1 MTDDNTYRTKGRAV
15 FLAAIMVLSMVA
27 VPIGFAGA
35 ATAQAGNDASVD
47 INRQVLDTST
57 GNTVTV
63 ASASGVTDPYTVA
76 IWNVTASGEPDEII
90 TFVEVSSGDQTNLEI
105 PNVDINETQTLAAAV
120 HNGTGNDTNT
130 DPEVVD
136 TATVRVADQE
146 QTTDGQL
153 IWQGQAV
160 RYNISTASSP
170 SADNLQLRQGEPDDV
185 NDSDGNSLVT
195 ELSVD
200 DNGQV
205 YIQTGDLEAGRYFIS
220 NDGGT
225 SALTDSRFE
234 VAPQSVDADW
244 DSERVSNEGER
255 TEADLTV
262 ESNRDDYDVEVS
274 AEGLDAD
281 DLDEIFP
288 NADTVDQDNDVV
300 VFEGVST
307 NETIEANFT
316 DADGDD
322 YNFTVSAADTTAE
335 DDAPI
340 EVRTIEGDVTFNQD
354 IYETAAGDVTNVTL
368 ELEDTDEVVLFVG
381 GSEVNYIERVRLTD
395 ENENGSVTVN
405 INSRNAGLNDSDESS
420 LGNAYEA
427 GDGTEVEVL
436 GLEDSEDYDDLE
448 INETLND
455 PIEPASYEIAAGT
468 TASYTISNNN
478 LVVDDEVAISSL
490 ELVEPELSGVRIHTA
505 PTADADDQDLNELLG
520 QVSKGDQ
527 DPTEVALEDRVV
539 VQIEITGVYGTFDDP
554 QSLADSPATIS
565 VEENSSSPNR
575 DPIQF
580 NVSDVEDSEKVQLI
594 PSQEAGSVF
603 VVIDLRDVEAADGDQ
618 NRGEV
623 RAEQEYNASIT
634 FNDSAA
640 YYTDETANSSEF
652 ELIERS
658 GEFDNEPYNVTSA
671 ENQTVSGTT
680 TIAPNTEI
688 GVRVRSSGNTSPNFV
703 KTTNVDVQEDG
714 TFNAS
719 FDFSDQSVGDT
730 YTVSVR
736 SGNFAD
742 QVQVDGEVVENVGTE
757 TPTEMDTDTPTE
769 DTDTPTEDTDTPT
782 EMDTDTPTEMD
793 TDTPTETE
801 DGTPGFGAVVALVA
815 LLAAALLAVRRD

>member
-76 IWNVTASGEPDEII
+76 IHNVTASGEPEEILA
-90 TFVEVSSGDQTNLEI
+90 FVEVSGNQTDLEI
-105 PNVDINETQTLAAAV
+105 SGVDIDETQTLAAAV
-120 HNGTGNDTNT
+120 HNGTDTGGDLNT

-136 TATVRVADQE
+136 TATIRVADQE

-160 RYNISTASSP
+160 RYDIATDTSGAGT
-170 SADNLQLRQGEPDDV
+170 DNLQLRQGEPDDV

-288 NADTVDQDNDVV
+288 NADTVDQDDDVV

-335 DDAPI
+335 DDAPL
-340 EVRTIEGDVTFNQD
+340 EVTAIEGDVTFNQD

-580 NVSDVEDSEKVQLI
+580 NVSEVEDSEKVQLI

-769 DTDTPTEDTDTPT
+769 
-782 EMDTDTPTEMD
+782 
-793 TDTPTETE
+793 TE